1 MTNCKGMNPKTIS
14 ILAVLLLGANILT
27 TATADPLQIIFTDQ
41 PNQITIG
48 SEVHLTCVVSGGN
61 DPHVTWISP
70 TGLLPVNS
78 HITNGGR
85 TLLITNYDV
94 TENGQYI
101 CVASDGQ
108 EFANHVFT
116 LSAQHT
122 ETHPTATTSTTTTTS
137 PTTTAPTTTT
147 TSATT
152 HSATHGTGPLCMNC
166 RNVISPYECHM
177 TTRCGIHEQCYIEK
191 YVRNNLVLYDL
202 GCRSNIVCN
211 ATSTMNIGTLVGKR
225 GNQRAEDDGRI
236 SVCEACCKNNNCNN
250 GGACGA
256 PRPPTVLSMV
266 VHPTN
271 YHYGGDVHIVCTV
284 ESNPPHT
291 MLGWNM
297 MTDPN
302 HIPSNIHLNYG
313 TNKVT
318 VNIKHLTD
326 ANIGK
331 YQCFVRNSLGQD
343 AQSFLLHPPK

>member
-152 HSATHGTGPLCMNC
+152 HSATH
-166 RNVISPYECHM
+166 
-177 TTRCGIHEQCYIEK
+177 
-191 YVRNNLVLYDL
+191 
-202 GCRSNIVCN
+202 
-211 ATSTMNIGTLVGKR
+211 
-225 GNQRAEDDGRI
+225 
-236 SVCEACCKNNNCNN
+236 
-250 GGACGA
+250 A